1 MRDVDEFSSSEQ
13 VEPPSISMGI
23 NAHSDDRDF
32 EEDFQYPL
40 TVEGV
45 DCGKEKNIKDLI
57 LGFIT
62 TSQCKFVI
70 DVSLNDNIHS
80 KCLINYDY
88 CISVHCTAS
97 IFTYNTIHA

>member
-1 MRDVDEFSSSEQ
+1 MRDVDKYSSSDKQ
-13 VEPPSISMGI
+13 QPPSISMGI
-23 NAHSDDRDF
+23 NAHPNDKDF
-32 EEDFQYPL
+32 KEDLQYPL

-45 DCGKEKNIKDLI
+45 DCGEEKNIKDFI

-70 DVSLNDNIHS
+70 DISLNDNIHS

-88 CISVHCTAS
+88 CISVQ
-97 IFTYNTIHA
+97 